1 MNHDRIINL
10 LATGLKPAQ
19 VATIVGISP
28 ARLSQLAQDE
38 DFNLKLAAK
47 TEELSK
53 TDIEEVSLNAK
64 YHAAEVALVSQVLQ
78 MAPAADLRDITAAL
92 RVVGE
97 RQDKRKLVTN
107 PVPVGDRVILNQVIQ
122 LNLPNH
128 ATPELFLSSS
138 REVLAI
144 NEKQLTPMSS
154 EGVTSL
160 FKSLNQNKDPNHEL
174 RRIPQEAERATKQAP
189 EESLIEV
196 PKQLELLM
204 A

>member
-38 DFNLKLAAK
+38 SFKLALASK
-47 TEELSK
+47 TEELAK

-64 YHAAEVALVSQVLQ
+64 YHAAEVALVNQVLE
-78 MAPAADLRDITAAL
+78 MAPLAELRDVVGAL
-92 RVVGE
+92 KVVGE

-122 LNLPNH
+122 LNLPQH
-128 ATPELFLSSS
+128 ATPELSLSQN
-138 REVLAI
+138 REVIALGD
-144 NEKQLTPMSS
+144 KQLTPMSS
-154 EGVTSL
+154 EGVTNL
-160 FKSLNQNKDPNHEL
+160 FKTLNKSKETHEL
-174 RRIPQEAERATKQAP
+174 TRIPQEAARITSQTAEEASGLAPVQLNLLQA
-189 EESLIEV
+189 
-196 PKQLELLM
+196 
-204 A
+204 